1 LPPAERRQCY
11 RSNGR
16 LRVGATAAD
25 SGSFGQGTKERRN
38 DNALLDRFARRNKA
52 ILSEFYSEDI
62 RSGFAFSQRGRGMEE
77 SGMSLGTGIVLFV
90 IGAILVFATD
100 IQLDWINLDAVG
112 YILMIAGIVG
122 VVLGVVLMMRR
133 RQTVST
139 TRSAVDPASGEQ
151 ITSRSTERDP
161 LV

>member
-1 LPPAERRQCY
+1 
-11 RSNGR
+11 
-16 LRVGATAAD
+16 
-25 SGSFGQGTKERRN
+25 
-38 DNALLDRFARRNKA
+38 
-52 ILSEFYSEDI
+52 
-62 RSGFAFSQRGRGMEE
+62 
-77 SGMSLGTGIVLFV
+77 MSLGTGIALFV

-100 IQLDWINLDAVG
+100 IQLDWINLDVVG

-139 TRSAVDPASGEQ
+139 TRSAVDPASGERV
-151 ITSRSTERDP
+151 TSRSTERDP

>member
-1 LPPAERRQCY
+1 
-11 RSNGR
+11 
-16 LRVGATAAD
+16 
-25 SGSFGQGTKERRN
+25 
-38 DNALLDRFARRNKA
+38 
-52 ILSEFYSEDI
+52 
-62 RSGFAFSQRGRGMEE
+62 
-77 SGMSLGTGIVLFV
+77 MSLGTGIVLFV

-139 TRSAVDPASGEQ
+139 TRSAVDPVSGER
-151 ITSRSTERDP
+151 ITSRSTDRDP